1 MSVNGHEPVMTRE
14 VVQALNVQADGTYV
28 DATFGRGGHTRA
40 ILSCLG
46 PVGRVLAIDRDPEAH
61 RCAKQM
67 SETENRLTFVQA
79 SFSELFEM
87 VNSHGLVHRVTGLVL
102 DLGVSSPQLD
112 SHERGFSFKGD
123 GPLDMR
129 MNPDMGQSAA
139 EWLNTVTE
147 ERLRNCL
154 RELGEERYSRRIAR
168 SVVAARTSQPLSR
181 TLELAD
187 IVANAVPTREPG
199 KHPATRTFQ
208 AIRMQVNQELGE
220 LKSVLP
226 QALSV
231 LEPGGRLVV
240 ISFHSLEHRA
250 VKQFLRQA
258 ASGDRYPPDLPVT
271 HDQIRPAVKILS
283 KPLRPGQQEVETNPR
298 ARSAV
303 LRAAEKTG
311 HADS

>member
-1 MSVNGHEPVMTRE
+1 MTRE
-14 VVQALNVQADGTYV
+14 VVQALNVQSDGTYV

-40 ILSCLG
+40 ILGCLG
-46 PVGRVLAIDRDPEAH
+46 PAGRVLAIDRDPEAH

-67 SETENRLTFVQA
+67 SEAENRLTFVLA

-102 DLGVSSPQLD
+102 DLGASSPQLD
-112 SHERGFSFKGD
+112 SHERGFSFNGD

-168 SVVAARTSQPLSR
+168 SVVAARTSRPLSR
-181 TLELAD
+181 PLELAD
-187 IVANAVPTREPG
+187 IVTHVVPTREPG

-250 VKQFLRQA
+250 VKQFLRQS
-258 ASGDRYPPDLPVT
+258 ASGDCYPPDLPVT
-271 HDQIRPAVKILS
+271 HDQIHPTVKILG
-283 KPLRPGQQEVETNPR
+283 KPLRPSQQEIDTNPR

-303 LRAAEKTG
+303 LRAAEKTA
-311 HADS
+311 HADT

>member
-1 MSVNGHEPVMTRE
+1 MTRE

-46 PVGRVLAIDRDPEAH
+46 PAGRVLAIDRDPEAH

-67 SETENRLTFVQA
+67 SEAENRLTFVQA

-112 SHERGFSFKGD
+112 SHERGFSFNGD

-139 EWLNTVTE
+139 EWLNTATE

-168 SVVAARTSQPLSR
+168 AVVAARTSRPLSR

-187 IVANAVPTREPG
+187 IVAHVVPTRQSG
-199 KHPATRTFQ
+199 KHPAPRTFQ
-208 AIRMQVNQELGE
+208 VIRMQINQQLRE
-220 LKSVLP
+220 LKSV
-226 QALSV
+226 
-231 LEPGGRLVV
+231 
-240 ISFHSLEHRA
+240 
-250 VKQFLRQA
+250 
-258 ASGDRYPPDLPVT
+258 
-271 HDQIRPAVKILS
+271 
-283 KPLRPGQQEVETNPR
+283 
-298 ARSAV
+298 
-303 LRAAEKTG
+303 
-311 HADS
+311 

>member
-1 MSVNGHEPVMTRE
+1 MSAYGHEPVMTRE

-28 DATFGRGGHTRA
+28 DATFGRGGHTRT
-40 ILSCLG
+40 ILGCLG
-46 PVGRVLAIDRDPEAH
+46 PAGRVLAIDRDPEAH
-61 RCAKQM
+61 RCAMQM
-67 SETENRLTFVQA
+67 SKTEKRLTFVQA
-79 SFSELFEM
+79 SFSDLFELI
-87 VNSHGLVHRVTGLVL
+87 NSRELVHRVTGLVL

-112 SHERGFSFKGD
+112 SHERGFSFNGD

-129 MNPDMGQSAA
+129 MNPHIGQSAA

-168 SVVAARTSQPLSR
+168 AVVAARASRPLSR
-181 TLELAD
+181 TVELAD
-187 IVANAVPTREPG
+187 IVAHVVPTREPG

-208 AIRMQVNQELGE
+208 AIRMHVNQELGE

-231 LEPGGRLVV
+231 LEPGGRLLV
-240 ISFHSLEHRA
+240 ISFQSLEHRA
-250 VKQFLRQA
+250 VKQFLRQS
-258 ASGDRYPPDLPVT
+258 ASGDRFPPDLPVT
-271 HDQIRPAVKILS
+271 HDQIQPAVEILG
-283 KPLRPGQQEVETNPR
+283 KPLRPSQQEVEINPR

-303 LRAAEKTG
+303 LRVAEKSI
-311 HADS
+311 HADT

>member
-1 MSVNGHEPVMTRE
+1 MPVYGHEPVMTRE

-40 ILSCLG
+40 ILGCLG
-46 PVGRVLAIDRDPEAH
+46 PAGRVLAIDRDPEAH

-67 SETENRLTFVQA
+67 SEAENRLTFVQA
-79 SFSELFEM
+79 SFSDLFEM
-87 VNSHGLVHRVTGLVL
+87 VNSRGLVHRVTGLVL

-112 SHERGFSFKGD
+112 SHERGFSFNGD

-129 MNPDMGQSAA
+129 MNPHTGQSAA

-168 SVVAARTSQPLSR
+168 AVVAARASRPLSR
-181 TLELAD
+181 TVELAD
-187 IVANAVPTREPG
+187 IVAHVVPTREPG

-208 AIRMQVNQELGE
+208 AIRMHVNQELGE

-231 LEPGGRLVV
+231 LEPGGRLLV
-240 ISFHSLEHRA
+240 ISFQSLEHRA
-250 VKQFLRQA
+250 VKQFLRQS
-258 ASGDRYPPDLPVT
+258 ASGDRFPPDLPVT
-271 HDQIRPAVKILS
+271 HDQIQPAVEILG
-283 KPLRPGQQEVETNPR
+283 KPLRPSQQEVEINPR

-303 LRAAEKTG
+303 LRVAEKSI
-311 HADS
+311 HADT

>member
-1 MSVNGHEPVMTRE
+1 MSVHGHEPVMTRE
-14 VVQALNVQADGTYV
+14 VVQALNVQAGGTYV

-40 ILSCLG
+40 ILDCLG
-46 PVGRVLAIDRDPEAH
+46 SAGRVLAIDRDPDAH
-61 RCAKQM
+61 RCAKEM

-79 SFSELFEM
+79 SFSNLFET
-87 VNSHGLVHRVTGLVL
+87 VNSHGLVDQVTGLVL

-112 SHERGFSFKGD
+112 SHERGFSFNGD

-129 MNPDMGQSAA
+129 MNPNMGQSAA
-139 EWLNTVTE
+139 EWLSTVTE

-154 RELGEERYSRRIAR
+154 RELGDERYSRRIAR
-168 SVVAARTSQPLSR
+168 AVVTARTSRPLSR
-181 TLELAD
+181 TVELAD
-187 IVANAVPTREPG
+187 IVAHVVPTREPG

-231 LEPGGRLVV
+231 LEPAGRLVV
-240 ISFHSLEHRA
+240 ISFHSLEHRV
-250 VKQFLRQA
+250 VKRFLRQS
-258 ASGDRYPPDLPVT
+258 ASGDRYPPDIPVT
-271 HDQIRPAVKILS
+271 RDQIHPSIKILG
-283 KPLRPGQQEVETNPR
+283 KPLRPSLQEVEKNPR

-303 LRAAEKTG
+303 LRVAEKTEEI
-311 HADS
+311 DT

>member
-1 MSVNGHEPVMTRE
+1 MTRE

-46 PVGRVLAIDRDPEAH
+46 PAGRVLAIDRDPEAH

-67 SETENRLTFVQA
+67 SEAENRLTFVQA

-112 SHERGFSFKGD
+112 SHERGFSFNGD

-168 SVVAARTSQPLSR
+168 AVVAARTSRPLSR

-187 IVANAVPTREPG
+187 IVAHVVPTREPG

-250 VKQFLRQA
+250 VKQFLRQS
-258 ASGDRYPPDLPVT
+258 ASGERYPPDLPVT
-271 HDQIRPAVKILS
+271 YDQIQPAVKIL
-283 KPLRPGQQEVETNPR
+283 G
-298 ARSAV
+298 
-303 LRAAEKTG
+303 
-311 HADS
+311 